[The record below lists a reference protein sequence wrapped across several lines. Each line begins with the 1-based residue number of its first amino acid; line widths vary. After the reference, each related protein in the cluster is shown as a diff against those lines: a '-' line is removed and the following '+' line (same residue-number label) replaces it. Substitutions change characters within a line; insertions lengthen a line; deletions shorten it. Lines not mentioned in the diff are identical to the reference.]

1 MTQIVCECNEEEED
15 FPGGPGDTNPPA
27 RAGDGDS
34 ISGLGR
40 FRMPRSKQA
49 PEPQLPSPWAATI
62 KARAPEACAPTER
75 PPQGSP
81 HTVMRKSPAR
91 RNLRK
96 LKHSNEDSAQPR
108 RKTNK

>member
-62 KARAPEACAPTER
+62 KAGAPEACAPTER
-75 PPQGSP
+75 PPQGEPTHRDEEEPRSP
-81 HTVMRKSPAR
+81 QPEK
-91 RNLRK
+91 
-96 LKHSNEDSAQPR
+96 AQAQQWR
-108 RKTNK
+108 LGAAKKKN